1 VSHDFL
7 KCPKNILFV
16 TQTIHQLSVRDDLI
30 GVIAIGTSPY
40 KTKPL
45 GVLMYV
51 IIVIGQELHYLVS
64 VFLSIRGVLVGASN
78 QVLRM
83 DDRSVEN
90 FGLRPGERRTA
101 LEGRGL
107 LIDLGLWLPSEIL
120 SAKIEIGGCG
130 RTYLRTKEDLT
141 RIRSKD
147 HPRHH
152 GTYMSR
158 NPNKIPNV
166 LA

>member
-1 VSHDFL
+1 
-7 KCPKNILFV
+7 
-16 TQTIHQLSVRDDLI
+16 
-30 GVIAIGTSPY
+30 
-40 KTKPL
+40 
-45 GVLMYV
+45 MYV

-64 VFLSIRGVLVGASN
+64 VFLSIRGVLVGSSN

-90 FGLRPGERRTA
+90 FGLRPGERRTT
-101 LEGRGL
+101 LEGSGL
-107 LIDLGLWLPSEIL
+107 RIDLGLWLPSEIL